1 MIPVLLLL
9 SSFFLS
15 FGLGLL
21 LIPNI
26 LLISHKKHLYDLPD
40 KRKPHKGA
48 IPQLGGIS
56 FFPAILMAMSI
67 SLAVTMKLGVLPKD
81 PLYDN
86 TLVEFLFLMSG
97 SMFLFLIGIADD
109 LIGVSYAYKFLVQM
123 VAAGFLVFAGDW
135 FNNLGGFMGVEA
147 IPDYIGIPLTIV
159 FVVYVINA
167 LNLID
172 GIDGLASGLS
182 IISLSMLALML
193 FLLRHYVYAALA
205 LSTMGVLIPFWFYN
219 VFGSVKKGHKLFMG
233 DTGSLLLGYIL
244 AFLVVRLGI
253 AAPVEEFHSR
263 QLVMAVSPLLIPL
276 FDVVRVVIFR
286 LRHGKNP
293 FLPDNNHFHHK
304 LLRTG
309 MGVHAV
315 LFFILAVCIFF
326 LVVNYLLVDHIS
338 ITSLLLL
345 DVALWVLMHLILDV
359 FVHKSKK
366 DEVEI

>member
-1 MIPVLLLL
+1 MVPVLLLL
-9 SSFFLS
+9 GSFFLS
-15 FGLGLL
+15 FSIGLL

-67 SLAVTMKLGVLPKD
+67 SLAVTLKLGILPKD

-86 TLVEFLFLMSG
+86 TLVEFLFLMAG

-109 LIGVSYAYKFLVQM
+109 LIGVSYSYKFLVQLI
-123 VAAGFLVFAGDW
+123 AASLIVFAGDW
-135 FNNLGGFMGVEA
+135 FNHLGGLFDYGS
-147 IPDYIGIPLTIV
+147 IPNYVGIPLTIL
-159 FVVYVINA
+159 FIIYTINA
-167 LNLID
+167 INLID

-182 IISLSMLALML
+182 IISLATLAMML
-193 FLLRHYVYAALA
+193 FLLRHYVYAAIALA
-205 LSTMGVLIPFWFYN
+205 TLGVLIPFWCYN

-244 AFLVVRLGI
+244 AFLVLRLAIAVPVGI
-253 AAPVEEFHSR
+253 FHSR

-309 MGVHAV
+309 MGVHTV
-315 LFFILAVCIFF
+315 LFFILAVCVFF
-326 LVVNYLLVDHIS
+326 LVVNYLLVDYMS
-338 ITSLLLL
+338 ITWLLVL
-345 DVALWVLMHLILDV
+345 DITLWVLMHLILDM

-366 DEVEI
+366 TKVEV

>member
-1 MIPVLLLL
+1 MVPVLLLL

-40 KRKPHKGA
+40 KRKPHKDA

-67 SLAVTMKLGVLPKD
+67 SLAVTLKLGILPKD
-81 PLYDN
+81 PLYGN
-86 TLVEFLFLMSG
+86 TLVEFLVLMAG

-109 LIGVSYAYKFLVQM
+109 LIGVSYSYKFLVQLM
-123 VAAGFLVFAGDW
+123 AACLIVFAGDW
-135 FNNLGGFMGVEA
+135 FNHLGGFLGIGA
-147 IPDYIGIPLTIV
+147 IPEYIGIPLTIV
-159 FVVYVINA
+159 FIVYVINA

-182 IISLSMLALML
+182 IISLTMLALML

-205 LSTMGVLIPFWFYN
+205 LATLGVLVPFWFYN

-233 DTGSLLLGYIL
+233 DTGSLMLGFIL
-244 AFLVVRLGI
+244 GFLVLRLGI
-253 AAPVEEFHSR
+253 AVPVGEFHSR

-276 FDVVRVVIFR
+276 FDVARVVIFR

-315 LFFILAVCIFF
+315 LLFILAVCVFF

-338 ITSLLLL
+338 ITWLLLL
-345 DVALWVLMHLILDV
+345 DIVLWVIMHLILDV
-359 FVHKSKK
+359 FVHRGKNTKVK
-366 DEVEI
+366 I

>member
-1 MIPVLLLL
+1 MTPVLLLL
-9 SSFFLS
+9 GSFFLS
-15 FGLGLL
+15 FSIGLL

-40 KRKPHKGA
+40 ERKPHKGA

-67 SLAVTMKLGVLPKD
+67 SLAVTLKLGILPKD

-86 TLVEFLFLMSG
+86 TLVEFLFLMAG

-109 LIGVSYAYKFLVQM
+109 LISVSYSYKFLVQLI
-123 VAAGFLVFAGDW
+123 AASLIVFAGNW
-135 FNNLGGFMGVEA
+135 FNHLGGLFGYGA
-147 IPDYIGIPLTIV
+147 IPDYVGIPLTIL
-159 FVVYVINA
+159 FIIYTINA
-167 LNLID
+167 INLID

-182 IISLSMLALML
+182 IISLATLTMML
-193 FLLRHYVYAALA
+193 FLLKHYVYAALA
-205 LSTMGVLIPFWFYN
+205 LATLGVLVPFWFYN

-233 DTGSLLLGYIL
+233 DTGSLMLGYIMG
-244 AFLVVRLGI
+244 FLVVRLGI
-253 AAPVEEFHSR
+253 ALPVGEYHSR

-309 MGVHAV
+309 MGTHTV
-315 LFFILAVCIFF
+315 LFFILAICIFF
-326 LVVNYLLVDHIS
+326 LTMNYLLVDKV
-338 ITSLLLL
+338 TVTLLLLL
-345 DVALWVLMHLILDV
+345 DIALWVLMHLILDV
-359 FVHKSKK
+359 FIHKGKK
-366 DEVEI
+366 VKK

>member
-15 FGLGLL
+15 FCLGLL

-40 KRKPHKGA
+40 QRKHHKGA

-56 FFPAILMAMSI
+56 FFPAILMAMSF
-67 SLAVTMKLGVLPKD
+67 SLAVCLRLGVLPED

-86 TLVEFLFLMSG
+86 MQMELLFLITG

-109 LIGVSYAYKFLVQM
+109 LIGVNYSYKFLVQM
-123 VAAGFLVFAGDW
+123 VSAIFLVFAGDW
-135 FNNLGGFMGVEA
+135 FNHLGGFLGIGA
-147 IPDYIGIPLTIV
+147 IPDYIGIPLTVV

-167 LNLID
+167 MNLID

-182 IISLSMLALML
+182 IISLSMLTLMM
-193 FLLRHYVYAALA
+193 FLLRHYIYAALA
-205 LSTMGVLIPFWFYN
+205 LATLGVLIPFWFYN
-219 VFGSVKKGHKLFMG
+219 VFGSEKKGHKLFMG
-233 DTGSLLLGYIL
+233 DTGSLFLGYLL
-244 AFLVVRLGI
+244 AFFVLRLSI
-253 AAPVEEFHSR
+253 AVPVGEFHSR
-263 QLVMAVSPLLIPL
+263 QLVMAVSPLIIPL
-276 FDVVRVVIFR
+276 FDVVRVVICR
-286 LRHGKNP
+286 MRHGKNP

-309 MGVHAV
+309 MGSHTV
-315 LFFILAVCIFF
+315 LIFILAVCIFF
-326 LVVNYLLVDHIS
+326 LMVNYLLVDYIS
-338 ITSLLLL
+338 ITWLLML

-366 DEVEI
+366 MKVEV

>member
-1 MIPVLLLL
+1 MVPVLLLL
-9 SSFFLS
+9 GSFFLS
-15 FGLGLL
+15 FSIGLL

-67 SLAVTMKLGVLPKD
+67 SLAVTLKLGILPKD

-86 TLVEFLFLMSG
+86 TLVEFLFLMAG

-109 LIGVSYAYKFLVQM
+109 LIGVSYSYKFLVQM
-123 VAAGFLVFAGDW
+123 MAACLIVFAGDW
-135 FNNLGGFMGVEA
+135 FNHLGGFLGIGA
-147 IPDYIGIPLTIV
+147 IPEYIGIPLTIV
-159 FVVYVINA
+159 FIVYVINA

-182 IISLSMLALML
+182 IISLTMLALML

-205 LSTMGVLIPFWFYN
+205 LATLGVLVPFWFYN

-244 AFLVVRLGI
+244 GFLVLRLGI
-253 AAPVEEFHSR
+253 AVPAGEFHSR
-263 QLVMAVSPLLIPL
+263 QLVMAVSPLIIPL

-304 LLRTG
+304 LLRSG
-309 MGVHAV
+309 MGPHTV
-315 LFFILAVCIFF
+315 LFFILVVCIFF
-326 LVVNYLLVDHIS
+326 LGVNYVLVDKM
-338 ITSLLLL
+338 TVAWLLLL
-345 DVALWVLMHLILDV
+345 DIVLWVLMHLILDM
-359 FVHKSKK
+359 FVHRGKK
-366 DEVEI
+366 TKAKV